1 MIVFHG
7 LHSVDPCNISIK
19 FTADM
24 FRPFPRSAA
33 VKRNACHW
41 SCKRHRRMLCHTR
54 FATGTQNGGLAIRNP
69 RESGECFAN
78 VGRCHLTMFAES
90 DDGIMYHAIQ
100 LALEDFVVP
109 FGQSFRI
116 DKKQRGID
124 MGRGWIVFQPVF
136 FSRAPMKPWE
146 ELSENQ
152 SWTSPLKPA
161 PHQA

>member
-1 MIVFHG
+1 MAFTQLIHATSPSSLQRTCFG
-7 LHSVDPCNISIK
+7 LFLGVQQSRGMPVTDHASDIAECC
-19 FTADM
+19 A
-24 FRPFPRSAA
+24 
-33 VKRNACHW
+33 
-41 SCKRHRRMLCHTR
+41 TR

-116 DKKQRGID
+116 DKKTTG
-124 MGRGWIVFQPVF
+124 
-136 FSRAPMKPWE
+136 
-146 ELSENQ
+146 N
-152 SWTSPLKPA
+152 
-161 PHQA
+161 

>member
-1 MIVFHG
+1 
-7 LHSVDPCNISIK
+7 
-19 FTADM
+19 
-24 FRPFPRSAA
+24 
-33 VKRNACHW
+33 
-41 SCKRHRRMLCHTR
+41 
-54 FATGTQNGGLAIRNP
+54 
-69 RESGECFAN
+69 
-78 VGRCHLTMFAES
+78 
-90 DDGIMYHAIQ
+90 
-100 LALEDFVVP
+100 VP

-124 MGRGWIVFQPVF
+124 MCRGWIVFQPVF